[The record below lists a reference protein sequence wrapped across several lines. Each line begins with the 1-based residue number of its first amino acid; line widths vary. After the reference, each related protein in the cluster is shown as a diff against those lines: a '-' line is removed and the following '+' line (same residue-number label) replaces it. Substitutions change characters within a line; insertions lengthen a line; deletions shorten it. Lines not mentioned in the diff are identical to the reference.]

1 MNRRTFIQRT
11 AVAAAGL
18 ASPRLQAAAPAFKL
32 NYLLG
37 SAMYGN
43 LPLAT
48 VIEETPKTGARLLDV
63 WPRRH
68 GTQREQMDEIGHE
81 KVVEMLAK
89 HRVKLA
95 VSTRYD
101 LGPFKLQDE
110 MAVVKKFGGSVIVTG
125 GVGPVGLKGD
135 ELKKAVQ
142 EFVEKL
148 KPHLAKAAEFGISIA
163 IENHGKNL
171 IDSPD
176 SLRWLV
182 EFGKDLPLGVEL
194 APYHLPQEPALIA
207 GLIKD
212 LGNRIKV
219 FCAWQHGN
227 GCMKT
232 MPKDEE
238 LLQMP
243 GRGPLDFKP
252 ILAALKAVRYTGF
265 TEVFM
270 HPTPR
275 GIPILPTAAETTAEI
290 NRARKHLE
298 SLLAS

>member
-1 MNRRTFIQRT
+1 M
-11 AVAAAGL
+11 
-18 ASPRLQAAAPAFKL
+18 PRLQAAAPAFKL
-32 NYLLG
+32 NYILG

-81 KVVEMLAK
+81 KVAELLAK
-89 HRVKLA
+89 HGVKLA

-125 GVGPVGLKGD
+125 GAGPVGLKGD
-135 ELKKAVQ
+135 ELKNAVQ

-148 KPHLAKAAEFGISIA
+148 KPHLAKAAESGISIS

-176 SLRWLV
+176 SLRRPV
-182 EFGKDLPLGVEL
+182 ELGTDLPLGIEL

-227 GCMKT
+227 GCMKP

-238 LLQMP
+238 LFQMP
-243 GRGPLDFKP
+243 GRGPLDFGP

-265 TEVFM
+265 TEIFM

-290 NRARKHLE
+290 NRARKYLE